1 MCTFLL
7 CINSALTGLEG
18 NIMFLKML
26 AFEWRYYIKQPSFI
40 VTCLVFFLLPY
51 LTITIEEITAG
62 VGGNT
67 NLNSPYTIANTM
79 LNFGLFAMFV
89 VVNFVA
95 NTASR
100 NDTSMMAEIICTKP
114 IPPTAY
120 QLGRFFGAFLVCVTV
135 FSMVPLALLI
145 GSLMPWLDQE
155 RLGEFNVVF
164 YLAPFLIY
172 AVTTTFVLST
182 LFYAIALRF
191 RSIMA
196 VYLTA
201 LALLI
206 IYVVSAAIFDE
217 PNQRQILAI
226 IDPFGI
232 NTFSEVTSYWTPFD
246 KNTLTVQLTQ
256 EVIINRVLWIG
267 IGLASL
273 FAFGNLFSPLTLKS
287 TKEKKSKDNTLVD
300 MPSTTLSKVKY
311 QAGSGIQ
318 QFMTRTTFEIK
329 QIVFSPAFPILMLF
343 CVFNLVAQFFDPK
356 GVYGASNWPLTQT
369 MVQLIQNAFGLVNII
384 VITYYSAEVVWRE
397 RSVGMGDITDSMPVA
412 NVTYWLSKFI
422 AVCVVIISIFLIGM
436 LATITNQLILGYTNL
451 DILQYIVSL
460 FYFGASGLVLL
471 IVLSFFLQTM
481 SSSKYIGMLL
491 FVGYFFV
498 SIVFSQIGIEH
509 NMFQY
514 ALTPILEYSDMNG
527 YGWTLTT
534 QNWYLLYWCSL
545 AVVFSIVSF
554 GLWHRGPHSGLRA
567 RFTMLPY
574 EIGKGGFMTI
584 SVCMV
589 LFLSSGS
596 IIHYNT
602 KVLNQF
608 TTQEQALAD
617 SEFYEKEFLKFEDDP
632 TPIIISIDA
641 EIAIFPNARRVETI
655 TKIIVENRSDKVI
668 DRFLVNHPKHSPVSE
683 VTIEGGSLGES
694 VVDLDVAWFTFD
706 EPMQPGEQRSG
717 IMTVVR
723 EHKGFK
729 DRDEDT
735 EVVRNGTFIANYS
748 LYPSFGVNQGFYIAD
763 QHERRK
769 RDLAPPRR
777 AYSLEDES
785 RYNESSFGPQVAL
798 IDFKATLSTSE
809 DQFAIAPGYLTN
821 EWEQDGRRY
830 FQYEMDSPMVNFFNI
845 MSAKL
850 EVKKEIHNGVEIA
863 VYYHKE
869 HFWNVERMIESS
881 KDSLDYFI
889 KAFGPYQH
897 KQLRIIEFPGYR
909 SFAQSFANTVP
920 YSENIGF
927 ITDLRDNKEIDP
939 VYYVT
944 AHEVAHQ
951 WFGHQLNAANVQG
964 SAVLSE
970 SLSQYAALM
979 VVEEKYGE
987 EKIRKFLTF
996 ELDSYLRGRANEY
1009 LEEMPL
1015 LRAENQPYI
1024 HYRKGSVVMMALR
1037 ERIGEQNMNYAL
1049 KELITKYRFS
1059 DSLQPTTLDLVA
1071 ALKSV
1076 ALKEDFPF
1084 IDDQF
1089 NQISIYD
1096 LKIIDTEIIKKQ
1108 NNEYSLTLTV
1118 SARQFEADGK
1128 GKETEQPFD
1137 ELVDI
1142 ILFSEDPNDFSTQ
1155 NEILYRKKHHLI
1167 SGENSITIITNSP
1180 SFYVGIDP
1188 FVRFI
1193 DRESGDN
1200 VRKL

>member
-1 MCTFLL
+1 
-7 CINSALTGLEG
+7 
-18 NIMFLKML
+18 
-26 AFEWRYYIKQPSFI
+26 
-40 VTCLVFFLLPY
+40 
-51 LTITIEEITAG
+51 
-62 VGGNT
+62 
-67 NLNSPYTIANTM
+67 
-79 LNFGLFAMFV
+79 
-89 VVNFVA
+89 
-95 NTASR
+95 
-100 NDTSMMAEIICTKP
+100 MAEIICTKP

-135 FSMVPLALLI
+135 FAMVPLALLI

-155 RLGEFNVVF
+155 RLGDFNVVF
-164 YLAPFLIY
+164 YFAPFLIY
-172 AVTTTFVLST
+172 AVTTIFVLST

-201 LALLI
+201 LGLLI

-246 KNTLTVQLTQ
+246 KNTLTVQLTP
-256 EVIINRVLWIG
+256 EVIINRVLWVG
-267 IGLASL
+267 IGVASL

-287 TKEKKSKDNTLVD
+287 TKEKKSKDNTRVE
-300 MPSTTLSKVKY
+300 MPATTLSKVKY

-318 QFMTRTTFEIK
+318 QLMTRTKFEIK
-329 QIVFSPAFPILMLF
+329 QIVFSPAFPVLMLF
-343 CVFNLVAQFFDPK
+343 CAFNLVAQFFDPK
-356 GVYGASNWPLTQT
+356 GFYGASNWPLTQT

-412 NVTYWLSKFI
+412 NITYWLSKFI
-422 AVCVVIISIFLIGM
+422 AVCVVIVSIFLIGM

-460 FYFGASGLVLL
+460 FYFGASGLILL
-471 IVLSFFLQTM
+471 IVLSFLLQTM

-514 ALTPILEYSDMNG
+514 ALTPILQYSDMNG

-534 QNWYLLYWCSL
+534 QNWYLLYWSSL

-567 RFTMLPY
+567 RFAMLPY
-574 EIGKGGFMTI
+574 EIGKGGFITI
-584 SVCMV
+584 SVCVV

-596 IIHYNT
+596 IIHFNT
-602 KVLNQF
+602 KVLNKF
-608 TTQEQALAD
+608 TTQDQALTE

-632 TPIIISIDA
+632 APIIISIDA
-641 EIAIFPNARRVETI
+641 EIAIFPNVRRIETI
-655 TKIIVENRSDKVI
+655 TKIIVENRSDKPI
-668 DRFLVNHPKHSPVSE
+668 ETFLVNHPKHSPVSE
-683 VTIEGGSLGES
+683 VTIEGGSLGKRVGE
-694 VVDLDVAWFTFD
+694 LDVAWFTFD
-706 EPMQPGEQRSG
+706 EPMEPGEQRSG
-717 IMTVVR
+717 IITVLR
-723 EHKGFK
+723 EHTGFK
-729 DRDEDT
+729 DRGEDT
-735 EVVRNGTFIANYS
+735 EVVGNGTFIANYS
-748 LYPSFGVNQGFYIAD
+748 LYPSFGVDQGFYIAD

-769 RDLAPPRR
+769 RDLGPPRR
-777 AYSLEDES
+777 AYLLEDES
-785 RYNESSFGPQVAL
+785 RYNESFFGPQVAL

-809 DQFAIAPGYLTN
+809 EQFAIAPGYLTN

-850 EVKKEIHNGVEIA
+850 EVKTEIHNGVEIA

-881 KDSLDYFI
+881 KDSLDYFT

-920 YSENIGF
+920 YSEDIGF

-979 VVEEKYGE
+979 VVEKKYGE

-1015 LRAENQPYI
+1015 LRAENQQYI

-1037 ERIGEQNMNYAL
+1037 ERIGEQNMNHAL

-1076 ALKEDFPF
+1076 ALPEDFTF

-1096 LKIIDTEIIKKQ
+1096 LKIVDTELRKQ
-1108 NNEYSLTLTV
+1108 KDNEYSLTLTI
-1118 SARQFEADGK
+1118 SAKQFEADGN
-1128 GKETEQPFD
+1128 GEETEQPFD
-1137 ELVDI
+1137 EFVDI

-1155 NEILYRKKHHLI
+1155 NKILYRKKHHLI
-1167 SGENSITIITNSP
+1167 SGENSITIIIKS
-1180 SFYVGIDP
+1180 SSGYASIDP

-1193 DRESGDN
+1193 DRDSGDN
-1200 VRKL
+1200 IRKL